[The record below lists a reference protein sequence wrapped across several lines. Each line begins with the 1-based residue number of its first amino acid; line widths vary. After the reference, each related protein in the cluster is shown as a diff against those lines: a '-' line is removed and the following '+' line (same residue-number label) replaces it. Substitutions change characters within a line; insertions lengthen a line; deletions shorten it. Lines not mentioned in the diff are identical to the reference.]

1 MTTPPD
7 ARIVRRNRIMLVGLF
22 AIAIVPMFGAFW
34 LYESSRSAAPW
45 ATTNRGELLDPIVSV
60 GDLHLTVGGRRNV
73 DAQQRSM
80 VVGRRSPHD
89 GCTSEC
95 QAAVHQ
101 LRQLH
106 ILLGRDA
113 TRIKRSLVSNSAA
126 RRWMHRSRSIRN
138 WCVSPA
144 KRRRCAR
151 GSTSSTRWETSCC
164 VTTTASAGKPVLED
178 MKQLLKVSH
187 IG

>member
-7 ARIVRRNRIMLVGLF
+7 ARTVRRNRIMLVGLF

-45 ATTNRGELLDPIVSV
+45 ATTNRGELLSPVVSV
-60 GDLHLTVGGRRNV
+60 EDLHLTSADGATSMRNSG
-73 DAQQRSM
+73 QWWL
-80 VVGRRSPHD
+80 VVVTED

-95 QAAVHQ
+95 QTAVHQ

-113 TRIKRSLVSNSAA
+113 TRVKRSLVSLGGAA
-126 RRWMHRSRSIRN
+126 EDASLAQYPELVRFT
-138 WCVSPA
+138 
-144 KRRRCAR
+144 
-151 GSTSSTRWETSCC
+151 GETAALQPG
-164 VTTTASAGKPVLED
+164 VYIVDPLGNVVLRYDYRSAGKPVLED
-178 MKQLLKVSH
+178 LKQLLKVSH